1 VVDRSRTANEEEE
14 KKSKKLK
21 GESGKEA
28 VRVWCLESNKRVG
41 PTRFEVPYG
50 LGVLDLLF
58 SVESQGGGTFFFNF
72 FSMY

>member
-1 VVDRSRTANEEEE
+1 
-14 KKSKKLK
+14 
-21 GESGKEA
+21 
-28 VRVWCLESNKRVG
+28 VG

-58 SVESQGGGTFFFNF
+58 SVESQGGGTFFF